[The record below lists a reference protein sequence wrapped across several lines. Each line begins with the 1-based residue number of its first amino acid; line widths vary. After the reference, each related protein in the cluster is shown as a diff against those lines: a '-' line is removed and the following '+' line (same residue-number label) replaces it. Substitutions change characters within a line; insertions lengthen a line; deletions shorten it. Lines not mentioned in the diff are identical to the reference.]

1 MYIKR
6 KCTFGTKQHQVYRIL
21 GESSWTCHG
30 QPSAALIGNRIGFPT
45 SVHFP
50 EETKP
55 LDMILGR
62 LKDTLQELDTR
73 VKAYADEYKES
84 MKYLSENKTGMDAME
99 IFSNQTSISQMVSA
113 GAFTAERRAKIEKL
127 IDSPYFARID
137 FKLADDN
144 EADPFYIG
152 RFSFVGNDNHMLIY
166 DWRAPISSM
175 YYDFE
180 LGPAFYEAP
189 VGMIEGEL
197 TRKRQFK
204 IKNSRM
210 DYALESSISI
220 IDEVLQREL
229 SHNSDQRMKNIV
241 ATIQKEQ
248 NKIFLPS

>member
-99 IFSNQTSISQMVSA
+99 IFSNQTSISRIN
-113 GAFTAERRAKIEKL
+113 TKIVYPPK
-127 IDSPYFARID
+127 
-137 FKLADDN
+137 
-144 EADPFYIG
+144 
-152 RFSFVGNDNHMLIY
+152 
-166 DWRAPISSM
+166 ISSSSPRIKC
-175 YYDFE
+175 
-180 LGPAFYEAP
+180 LPT
-189 VGMIEGEL
+189 ISL
-197 TRKRQFK
+197 TCCRNWGKSQLPRLASK
-204 IKNSRM
+204 I
-210 DYALESSISI
+210 LLQSS
-220 IDEVLQREL
+220 
-229 SHNSDQRMKNIV
+229 
-241 ATIQKEQ
+241 
-248 NKIFLPS
+248 

>member
-144 EADPFYIG
+144 EADPFFMTGG
-152 RFSFVGNDNHMLIY
+152 RRYQACI
-166 DWRAPISSM
+166 
-175 YYDFE
+175 
-180 LGPAFYEAP
+180 
-189 VGMIEGEL
+189 
-197 TRKRQFK
+197 
-204 IKNSRM
+204 
-210 DYALESSISI
+210 
-220 IDEVLQREL
+220 
-229 SHNSDQRMKNIV
+229 
-241 ATIQKEQ
+241 TIL
-248 NKIFLPS
+248 NLARRFMRLL